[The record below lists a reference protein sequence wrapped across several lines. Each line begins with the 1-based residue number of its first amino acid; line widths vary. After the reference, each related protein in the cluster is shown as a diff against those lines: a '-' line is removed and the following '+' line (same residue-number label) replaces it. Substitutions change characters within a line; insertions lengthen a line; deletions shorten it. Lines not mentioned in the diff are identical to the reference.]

1 MWWPY
6 SVIGLLEETL
16 CPVNLR
22 VLHIF
27 KDNNCSMS
35 NAFRLAGCP
44 CKTMGDFVTI
54 AKLRIIYEHE
64 LKPTSREICMGALKE
79 LEAVC
84 SRKLWQ
90 HLPAMT
96 NMLWEGQPLPL
107 KFHDRFYS
115 LSWLSFNTNNN
126 KVITMWTNL
135 LETMQNSK
143 QKVQN
148 GEQTG
153 NRSECW
159 KRNCLEIVL
168 N

>member
-1 MWWPY
+1 M
-6 SVIGLLEETL
+6 IGLLEETL

-96 NMLWEGQPLPL
+96 NM
-107 KFHDRFYS
+107 
-115 LSWLSFNTNNN
+115 
-126 KVITMWTNL
+126 
-135 LETMQNSK
+135 
-143 QKVQN
+143 
-148 GEQTG
+148 
-153 NRSECW
+153 
-159 KRNCLEIVL
+159 
-168 N
+168 